1 MKIKTGDKVEIIL
14 GKDRGKSGKVIQ
26 VFPKE
31 LKVVVEGINVIKK
44 HLRTN
49 RRGEKGQIIELSAP
63 LAVGNM
69 MLICPKCNRKVRVGY
84 KVEAE
89 KKQRQCKQCG
99 EIIDS

>member
-14 GKDRGKSGKVIQ
+14 GKDRGKNGKIIQ

-31 LKVVVEGINVIKK
+31 LKVVVEGINIIKK

-49 RRGEKGQIIELSAP
+49 RRGEKGQVIELSAP
-63 LAVGNM
+63 LAMSNV
-69 MLICPKCNRKVRVGY
+69 MLICPRCNKKVRVGY
-84 KVEAE
+84 KIEGQ
-89 KKQRQCKQCG
+89 KKQRTCKQCS